1 MSEKPFTF
9 EQFTNRL
16 ILEGTLTATTAL
28 RVGTGRATEPV
39 GTDLP
44 VIKDTRGYPFI
55 PGSSLKGVLRSRVE
69 QFVRAIVPGRQG
81 ACLPTGQDLER
92 CLPANDVRDTEGR
105 VIVEGISTLK
115 RRAGD
120 ERWSDEVLT
129 REIWERSC
137 LVCRTFG
144 SPWLASKVQVR
155 DLPVDGETWFGQ
167 FQVRDGVAIDRDT
180 GRAAEGFLY
189 DYEVVPAGT
198 AFKLRI
204 VVENADDWQLGM
216 VFVALRELENGYLAL
231 GGATS
236 RGLGEAKLTI
246 TGAEWIEG
254 REGLLAYL
262 RTGTGQ
268 VLDEKQLREKR
279 MGWQKAFVDLLE
291 KKGGAENA

>member
-1 MSEKPFTF
+1 
-9 EQFTNRL
+9 
-16 ILEGTLTATTAL
+16 
-28 RVGTGRATEPV
+28 V

-69 QFVRAIVPGRQG
+69 QFVRAIVPGNRFG
-81 ACLPTGQDLER
+81 ACMLTSEDER
-92 CLPANDVRDTEGR
+92 CILRGKHRTDPRKTYTDSDPIGIGDLQEMAERKEREAREAAQKAGRSDYKRADEFLAEGVWAN
-105 VIVEGISTLK
+105 
-115 RRAGD
+115 A
-120 ERWSDEVLT
+120 
-129 REIWERSC
+129 C

-144 SPWLASKVQVR
+144 SPWLASHVQVR

-198 AFKLRI
+198 VFKLRI
-204 VVENADDWQLGM
+204 VVENAEDWQLGM
-216 VFVALRELENGYLAL
+216 LFVALRELENGHLAL

-236 RGLGEAKLTI
+236 RGLGEARLTI

-262 RTGTGQ
+262 RTGTGE
-268 VLDEKQLREKR
+268 VLDEEKLREKR
-279 MGWQKAFVDLLE
+279 TGWQKAFVDLLE
-291 KKGGAENA
+291 EKGG

>member
-1 MSEKPFTF
+1 MVEKPFTF

-81 ACLPTGQDLER
+81 ACLPTSRSEEEWCISDKEIRALKER
-92 CLPANDVRDTEGR
+92 YTNDEELT
-105 VIVEGISTLK
+105 K
-115 RRAGD
+115 
-120 ERWSDEVLT
+120 EVLKQT
-129 REIWERSC
+129 C
-137 LVCRTFG
+137 LVCRVFG
-144 SPWLASKVQVR
+144 SRWLASKVQVR
-155 DLPVDGETWFGQ
+155 DLPVDVETWFGQ

-198 AFKLRI
+198 VFKLRI

-216 VFVALRELENGYLAL
+216 LFVGLRELENGHLAL

-236 RGLGEAKLTI
+236 RGLGEAKLVI
-246 TGAEWIEG
+246 NGAEWIEG
-254 REGLLAYL
+254 RKGLLAYL
-262 RTGTGQ
+262 RTGTGE
-268 VLDEKQLREKR
+268 VLDEEKLREKR

-291 KKGGAENA
+291 EKGGGDA